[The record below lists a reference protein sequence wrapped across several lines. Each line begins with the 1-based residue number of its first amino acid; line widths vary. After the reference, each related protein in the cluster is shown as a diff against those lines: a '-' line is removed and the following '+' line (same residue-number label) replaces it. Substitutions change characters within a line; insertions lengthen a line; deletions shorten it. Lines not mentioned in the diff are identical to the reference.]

1 MNKKSALALLLL
13 TLVAVVL
20 LSCACTGGPNNPP
33 VNANVEVVAKQSG
46 VSLKNDVV
54 VGFDYTTLFSVTVDG
69 TPIDVTK
76 EMLNLSA
83 VSADADTFVV
93 TCTYGKKSAQ
103 VTISVTKDV
112 WTVELSE
119 QEITLTSK
127 EAKYYNFGALF
138 SVKRNGVNVGVK
150 SGMVETNLSETP
162 GTYYY
167 KVTAG
172 GVSQT
177 LTVVV
182 RGVEY
187 KVELAQSEVTVR
199 VDAVETFDF
208 NALFTITEEGA
219 VKTIT
224 QDMVQTDVVAQVGTY
239 HYTVTFG
246 NDQKTLVVHVSDAYD
261 VYVVPSY
268 NTLSLSPSEVES
280 LDVTM
285 LFSVYVDGVAVQV
298 TESMIDF
305 SQLANAT
312 VGDVCTVK
320 LTYNVGVTTK
330 TCSLQVAIVE
340 EAEVKVTT
348 SNVVTY
354 PNSEYIDLTSLFT
367 ITIGNKTVPVTNEM
381 ISGTINYS
389 LQDEAQQITLT
400 YQGKTYVSTV
410 TVRRGVII
418 DFAKSSVITVKVGTD
433 MDSYL
438 FAEDFVV
445 LVNGVRFRNVMQFV
459 NLSGVN
465 NNGEKLSDAV
475 DFSTV
480 GTYKAI
486 LQIPY
491 NNAKPSGLT
500 GPKMQI
506 FEKEITYNVVSVDY
520 TLSVAEEVVSLPT
533 GTMSF
538 DVFSNL
544 SLVRNGYNT
553 KIVENPDWINVIT
566 CYAQVV
572 SEPLDFSK
580 TGLQLVEIDVF
591 VYCTKVGTPL
601 GEPVRVSYYVEVVGE
616 VVVTATDKCTFGS
629 DTIYTTDLFTITDG
643 GVEIPVTTDMVRGK
657 VDTFRAGMYYVT
669 AEYKGVTATAKVV
682 VVNPNM
688 AGVYKTGQ
696 TPIPTSDDDYD
707 DSGDEGYWGED
718 DWGSDWEGYSLYS
731 LPKNAIGEMVI
742 TKDGKITVHGVVA
755 EFVGAVDENTLII
768 NLGRNEHT
776 LHYDNGVVV
785 LDPDNSIKMTFHDE
799 KRPLV
804 YFNENAWTIDQVVTI
819 NYGSQHVLTTTTT
832 CYSFDVF
839 HVVSADGAT
848 QMWYCL
854 RVELVSRMSSDTI
867 YNVSWGECA
876 FGENFQAVQGNVSTL
891 TFDGIT
897 VKFEM
902 QTDDVGKVDKTG
914 EAKVWAGKV
923 FNGVVDGKSAQL
935 VFNQTEG
942 FDYYVDGQKVI
953 TVNSFDFN
961 NMKNGGVDHASG
973 TVLAYFLND
982 DERGT
987 CSYKFAV
994 DEQDNSFELVQ
1005 QDGIFGLYLADNMY
1019 LFLDGYG
1026 TGIANFNTKSY
1037 YVSQFQYT
1045 KINDEVKITFF
1056 NVLPNFEY
1064 GKFVAFS
1071 LADLK
1076 NVLTV
1081 KYGEN
1086 DALQGKVFT
1095 NSTITDGAL
1104 VSFSQ
1109 SVFVASGTTKDEIY
1123 QSIRIVTKDGELTT
1137 EQKKATLNGIPVVDL
1152 SCVSTKKD
1160 GFYQIAVTVSVDG
1173 APKTSYFAVQV
1184 AKTAV
1189 DDSLFGEADLQGLH
1203 TLFGTLQTQNVLT
1216 LDKYGNATAIFGG
1229 VTYNGYCVSNVQKG
1243 KFVVKAFAQNGA
1255 SVVVSGTL
1263 LQNGVFE
1270 VRCNGSY
1277 NLVDYFAKGT
1287 RNVAGCTD
1295 TVLRE
1300 IKVGDL
1306 STYVLAFSDTS
1317 LGELVSVQ
1325 IDDKDQTLFTITKQ
1339 NGEIIVAKVSWTG
1352 DAKKGI
1358 VLADSVRG
1366 TYTQEGEATLVLDG
1380 FGNAKL
1386 DGVLG
1391 TYVASG
1397 NSVSVQTA
1405 NNVFAFK
1412 VNKTTGT
1419 YETLQINVGAVIL
1432 GKTYTA
1438 NYVFAAED
1446 GVYFATT
1453 SFTFGANG
1461 KVTIASTSDDY
1472 VDDFGKYQPAF
1483 VGEGTYTVSSN
1494 KIKVEIDG
1502 KTFAFSVSDVIQCI
1516 IIKCDSTT
1524 LQEGDQ
1530 GYFAAGTQ
1538 FAAE

>member
-1 MNKKSALALLLL
+1 MNKKSALAVLLL

-69 TPIDVTK
+69 APIDVTK

-83 VSADADTFVV
+83 VSADADSFVV
-93 TCTYGKKSAQ
+93 NCTYGKKSAQ

-138 SVKRNGVNVGVK
+138 AVKRNGVNVGVA
-150 SGMVETNLSETP
+150 SSMVETNLSETP

-177 LTVVV
+177 LTIVV

-199 VDAVETFDF
+199 VDAVESFDF

-268 NTLSLSPSEVES
+268 NTLSLSPSQVES
-280 LDVTM
+280 LDATM

-298 TESMIDF
+298 TESMVDV
-305 SQLANAT
+305 SQLQNAA
-312 VGDVCTVK
+312 VGDVCTVT
-320 LTYNVGVTTK
+320 LTYTIGVTTK
-330 TCSLQVAIVE
+330 TCSLQVAVVE

-367 ITIGNKTVPVTNEM
+367 ITHGDKTVAVTNEM
-381 ISGTINYS
+381 ISGTIDYS
-389 LQDEAQQITLT
+389 VQDEAQEIILT
-400 YQGKTYVSTV
+400 YQGKKYTSTV

-445 LVNGVRFRNVMQFV
+445 LVNGIRFRNVMQFV

-465 NNGEKLSDAV
+465 NAGETVSDAV

-520 TLSVAEEVVSLPT
+520 TLSVDQEVVSLPT
-533 GTMSF
+533 GTTSF
-538 DVFSNL
+538 DVFGNL
-544 SLVRNGYNT
+544 NLVRNGYNT
-553 KIVENPDWINVIT
+553 RIVDNPEWINVIT

-580 TGLQLVEIDVF
+580 TGLQLVEVDVF
-591 VYCTKVGTPL
+591 VYCAKAGTPL
-601 GEPVRVSYYVEVVGE
+601 GEPVRVSYYVEIVGE
-616 VVVTATDKCTFGS
+616 VVVTATDKCTFGN

-643 GVEIPVTTDMVRGK
+643 GVEIPVTTDMVSGK
-657 VDTFRAGMYYVT
+657 VDTFRAGIYYVT
-669 AEYKGVTATAKVV
+669 AEYKGVAATAKVV
-682 VVNPNM
+682 VVNPQM

-696 TPIPTSDDDYD
+696 TPIPTNDDNYD
-707 DSGDEGYWGED
+707 DENGSEDYWGD
-718 DWGSDWEGYSLYS
+718 GWDSGWEGYSLYS
-731 LPKNAIGEMVI
+731 LPKNALGEMVI
-742 TKDGKITVHGVVA
+742 TKDGKITVRGVVA

-776 LHYDNGVVV
+776 LHYDNGIVV
-785 LDPDNSIKMTFHDE
+785 LDPDNSIKMTFHE
-799 KRPLV
+799 AKRPLV
-804 YFNENAWTIDQVVTI
+804 YFKENVWTIDQVVTI
-819 NYGSQHVLTTTTT
+819 NFGSQHVLTTTNT
-832 CYSFDVF
+832 CYSFDAF
-839 HVVSADGAT
+839 HVVSADGET

-854 RVELVSRMSSDTI
+854 RVELVSRISSDTI
-867 YNVSWGECA
+867 YSVTWGECT
-876 FGENFQAVQGNVSTL
+876 FGENFQAVQGNASTL

-902 QTDDVGKVDKTG
+902 QSDDVGKVDKTG

-923 FNGVVDGKSAQL
+923 FNGVVNGKSAQL
-935 VFNQTEG
+935 MFNQTEG
-942 FDYYVDGQKVI
+942 FDFYVDGQKVI

-961 NMKNGGVDHASG
+961 NMKNGGVDHGAN

-982 DERGT
+982 DKRGT

-994 DEQDNSFELVQ
+994 DEQNNSFELLQ

-1045 KINDEVKITFF
+1045 LINDEVKINFF
-1056 NVLPNFEY
+1056 NVLPMFEY

-1104 VSFSQ
+1104 VSFTQ
-1109 SVFVASGTTKDEIY
+1109 NVFVASGTTKDEIY

-1137 EQKKATLNGIPVVDL
+1137 EQKKATINGIPVVDL

-1160 GFYQIAVTVSVDG
+1160 GFYQIAVTVLVDG

-1203 TLFGTLQTQNVLT
+1203 SLFGTLNAQNALT
-1216 LDKYGNATAIFGG
+1216 LDKYGNATAILGG
-1229 VTYNGYCVSNVQKG
+1229 VKYDGYCVADAQKG

-1277 NLVDYFAKGT
+1277 NFVDYFAKGT
-1287 RNVAGCTD
+1287 RNLAGCVD

-1300 IKVGDL
+1300 IKAGNV

-1317 LGELVSVQ
+1317 LGEIVSVQ
-1325 IDDKDQTLFTITKQ
+1325 IDENDQTLFTITKQ

-1358 VLADSVRG
+1358 VLADSLRG
-1366 TYTQEGEATLVLDG
+1366 TYTQEGAETLVLDG

-1386 DGVLG
+1386 DGALG

-1412 VNKTTGT
+1412 INKTSGT

-1438 NYVFAAED
+1438 NYVFGDNE

-1453 SFTFGANG
+1453 TFTFGANG
-1461 KVTIASTSDDY
+1461 KVTVASTSDDY
-1472 VDDFGKYQPAF
+1472 VGDFGKYQPAF
-1483 VGEGTYTVSSN
+1483 VGEGTYSVSSN
-1494 KIKVEIDG
+1494 KIKVEING

-1524 LQEGDQ
+1524 LQEGDL
-1530 GYFAAGTQ
+1530 GYFAVGTQ
-1538 FAAE
+1538 FATE